1 MSFNWSGYRPVSIIF
16 TTIYSLL
23 YMSFLKRVFVTDRT
37 GPKIFIFINAMIF
50 AFMTFV
56 TNGSQV
62 WEKKFSKYFTSFF
75 GMLHR
80 ASNSSFFCLNDIPP
94 IALMAQCIDISLIK
108 IIKHT
113 FRGLCATAL
122 DWLLK
127 ESSATKASLN
137 SLNLKDASWVK
148 KYSVKTLI
156 WIRPPVQ
163 PDFSFCHDQCWK
175 IAQLR
180 ADFTFKQIKT
190 SSANL

>member
-1 MSFNWSGYRPVSIIF
+1 MLIMEICRQKASLSYHLLDVTTFHNNHDGLFIFPRPLDRQFVLN
-16 TTIYSLL
+16 IYSSSITCFGRAALITC
-23 YMSFLKRVFVTDRT
+23 S
-37 GPKIFIFINAMIF
+37 
-50 AFMTFV
+50 
-56 TNGSQV
+56 
-62 WEKKFSKYFTSFF
+62 TS
-75 GMLHR
+75 
-80 ASNSSFFCLNDIPP
+80 S
-94 IALMAQCIDISLIK
+94 
-108 IIKHT
+108 

-148 KYSVKTLI
+148 STLIKTLI